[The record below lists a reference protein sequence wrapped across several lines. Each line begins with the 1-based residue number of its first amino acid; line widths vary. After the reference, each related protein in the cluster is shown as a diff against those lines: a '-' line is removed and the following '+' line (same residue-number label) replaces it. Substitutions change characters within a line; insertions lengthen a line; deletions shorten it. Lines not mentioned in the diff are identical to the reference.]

1 MFTGIVLGM
10 ATVEGLTGDEEL
22 STLTISTDLLPPDIG
37 IGDSV
42 CISGCCLTVT
52 SVEGHR
58 LSFEVM
64 GETLRKTTLGDRK
77 PGDLVNIEPSMR
89 PDTQM
94 GGHIVSGHVD
104 GIGEVV
110 DIRDEDGWHTILFRV
125 PDTIKRLVSPKG
137 SITIDGT
144 SLTIIDVDD
153 QPEGTVVSIGII
165 PHTAAVTTHG
175 ALQVGDKVNMEAD
188 MLARYVLRLFDTME
202 TRVQAT
208 T

>member
-1 MFTGIVLGM
+1 MFTGIVIGM
-10 ATVEGLTGDEEL
+10 ATVEGLTGDDEL
-22 STLTISTDLLPPDIG
+22 STLTISSDLLPADIG
-37 IGDSV
+37 IGDSI

-52 SVEGHR
+52 KMGGGY
-58 LSFEVM
+58 LSFDVM
-64 GETLRKTTLGDRK
+64 GETLRKTTLGERK

-110 DIRDEDGWHTILFRV
+110 DIRDEDGWHTIYFRV
-125 PDTIKRLVSPKG
+125 PDRIKRLVSPKG

-153 QPEGTVVSIGII
+153 WPDGTVVSVGVI
-165 PHTAAVTTHG
+165 PHTLAVTTHG
-175 ALQVGDKVNMEAD
+175 KLQVGDAVNMEAD
-188 MLARYVLRLFDTME
+188 MLARYVLRLFETME
-202 TRVQAT
+202 ERVQSTA
-208 T
+208 